1 MGLPS
6 LLTALL
12 PLLAMNPAS
21 LATSSP
27 SELQEQAS
35 QAGQIAHMLVSPSLH
50 KPGSNTYWTHR
61 GQGRDG
67 EGLMWPCVARA
78 LCLQETMGAFC
89 RGQESTLTQLG
100 VERERAQRAEAQLAA
115 SHANHAATQ
124 HKVHTHT

>member
-6 LLTALL
+6 LLTSLL
-12 PLLAMNPAS
+12 PLLAASPAS

-35 QAGQIAHMLVSPSLH
+35 QAGQMAHVLVSPSLH
-50 KPGSNTYWTHR
+50 EPGSTALGPHR
-61 GQGRDG
+61 GQVRDG
-67 EGLMWPCVARA
+67 EALMWPCVARV

-100 VERERAQRAEAQLAA
+100 MERERAQRAEAQLAA